1 MAHASLTIPGA
12 VKLVSVV
19 PSKRVCGRLAR
30 CKAMSEG
37 IGDLN
42 PDPLR
47 NVLVTTESFLSLPS
61 FLNSLDAIQKLLLF

>member
-1 MAHASLTIPGA
+1 MIRMVSVANASLAMPGA

-19 PSKRVCGRLAR
+19 PSKRICGRLAR

-47 NVLVTTESFLSLPS
+47 NGLVTTESFLTLAFFS
-61 FLNSLDAIQKLLLF
+61 